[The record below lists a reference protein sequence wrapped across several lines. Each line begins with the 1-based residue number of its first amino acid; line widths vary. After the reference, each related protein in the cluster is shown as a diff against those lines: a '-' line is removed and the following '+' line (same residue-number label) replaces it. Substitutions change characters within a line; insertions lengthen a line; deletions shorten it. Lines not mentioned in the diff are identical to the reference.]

1 MIMLQQI
8 PSKERL
14 ALNIV
19 GYIGPALSLV
29 SLIVAIVFMIVLRY
43 GYITF

>member
-29 SLIVAIVFMIVLRY
+29 SLIVAVVLMIVLRY